1 MASPLNA
8 LHMKASDSCKNQV
21 TLEFCMK
28 INEKRRNK
36 MIPNKITTI
45 TLLLVFAGLGPI
57 PGAYADDQRAR
68 VIMEKVDARDDG
80 DNQTAD
86 MEMILID
93 KRGSQRV
100 RKIATFSKDKDAD
113 ELRLMFFQHPADV
126 KDTSFLTYDYDDPDK
141 DDDQWL
147 YLPALRKTK
156 RIASSDKSGSFM
168 GSDLNYSDMTDRNLA
183 DYDFTLKKEM
193 EVKGVKTW
201 LIESIPRSKKVIK
214 ETGYKKSLI
223 IVRQDNYVVIRAV
236 NWVKDGGYLK
246 YVDVRRLQRIDGIW
260 VATETHVT
268 KKKDKKTVHKTILK
282 LNNVKFNQKLDY
294 ALFTVRRMEKG
305 L

>member
-1 MASPLNA
+1 MLTNKKIGKDPTANKA
-8 LHMKASDSCKNQV
+8 LACLISLAALIMVVALTPS
-21 TLEFCMK
+21 
-28 INEKRRNK
+28 
-36 MIPNKITTI
+36 
-45 TLLLVFAGLGPI
+45 LGWC
-57 PGAYADDQRAR
+57 DDPAARA
-68 VIMEKVDARDDG
+68 IMEKVDARDDG
-80 DNQTAD
+80 DNQTSD

-93 KRGSQRV
+93 KNKKQRI
-100 RKIATFSKDKDAD
+100 RKIASFSKDRGEDT
-113 ELRLMFFQHPADV
+113 LRLMFFLEPADV
-126 KDTSFLTYDYDDPDK
+126 KDTAFLTWDYDDPDK

-168 GSDLNYSDMTDRNLA
+168 GSDLNYSDMTDRNLE

-193 EVKGVKTW
+193 DVKGVKTW

-223 IVRQDNYVVIRAV
+223 FVRQDNYVVIRAV

-246 YVDVRRLQRIDGIW
+246 YVDVRRLELIDGIW

-268 KKKDKKTVHKTILK
+268 KKKNKKTAHKTILK
-282 LNNVKFNQKLDY
+282 FNNVNFNQKLDFE
-294 ALFTVRRMEKG
+294 LFTVRRMEKG